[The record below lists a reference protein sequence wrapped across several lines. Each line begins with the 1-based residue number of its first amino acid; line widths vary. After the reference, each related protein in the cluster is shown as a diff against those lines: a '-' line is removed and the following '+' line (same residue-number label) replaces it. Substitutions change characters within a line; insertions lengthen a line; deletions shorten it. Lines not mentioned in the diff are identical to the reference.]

1 MGDGEAGIEVGM
13 TLDASYRVLPGMQEK
28 GGRAGYRGRDRRWTE
43 AVLGLSV
50 EVVRKPKSPSPGT
63 WPSDGPQSGPRLGNA
78 R

>member
-1 MGDGEAGIEVGM
+1 MDDGEARSEVGM
-13 TLDASYRVLPGMQEK
+13 TLDASYHVLPGMQKK

-43 AVLGLSV
+43 TVLELSV

-63 WPSDGPQSGPRLGNA
+63 WPSVGPRSGPRSGNA